1 MQLTGNYFLDREK
14 VAYLIEHISNLYAI
28 YIYAFGKT
36 VKFMTF
42 LGPAR
47 HVSIFI
53 FLAFIS
59 FLMFSAKQGN

>member
-1 MQLTGNYFLDREK
+1 
-14 VAYLIEHISNLYAI
+14 LIEKKKFIVSNIFQIFLLYL
-28 YIYAFGKT
+28 YAFGKT

-59 FLMFSAKQGN
+59 FLMFSAKQEN